1 MSDTIIEQYLTTN
14 EVAQWIRVS
23 ASTLCRW
30 RQDGRGPR
38 RCCETLQSCSAR
50 VPHVQL
56 YQPVGIVAA

>member
-1 MSDTIIEQYLTTN
+1 MSETMIEQYLTTN

-38 RCCETLQSCSAR
+38 ATWL
-50 VPHVQL
+50 
-56 YQPVGIVAA
+56 